1 MSIHNLSQSQL
12 DDLFQEVEEIERL
25 SMDIDDDDVI
35 WKPHPGSQEF
45 FLACPV
51 YECLLS
57 GPRGTGKTDVL
68 LMDFARDCGV
78 GWGPNWKGL
87 LLRQTYKQLADV
99 IVKSRKW
106 FPRIFPGIE
115 FNKADLVWTWPTGE
129 TLMLSYMDSPS
140 HYDTYHGWEIP
151 WCVSHDTKIRM
162 ADGSTKLIRDIH
174 VGDQVMTLE
183 GPKPVLR
190 VVHSFKPAVEASF
203 FDDDGQLL
211 GTQIQ
216 GEEHQIL
223 SIYGMH
229 TEYSQDSLNEA
240 LQFSCNQTPWL
251 GYKSLQ
257 DARQHNSQVSLNE
270 QSQENSLELNLPFA
284 ISEYYDKLSSYL
296 CQIFLQSLKCQSPC
310 KKSKQD
316 HNLFLKNVENFFSH
330 ISDHIFLPKEG
341 VVCNQEFQQFL
352 LYDIQSFLGRL
363 LSLYQKMEGVALGYE
378 FPCDYGDRLI
388 QDLIKNHFSCCSH
401 NDEQFHPVPKN
412 GQDISPLY
420 VENVVPILSLSD
432 KGVLETLHKNDFS
445 NFYIH
450 PYSKELRHS
459 NLNPS
464 STLAY
469 SCKFSPLNKKVH
481 LVDLTIADAS
491 HYITDLNQSQVVSSK
506 YKNSPKSV
514 VNKNCS
520 FEELTNWPT
529 DECYELMKTLNRSSY
544 RRKVN
549 GEWQS
554 VPKRIRATTNPWGKG
569 HAWIKKYFI
578 NAGAELEVVTNKFGK
593 TRTWI
598 NSKLLENTTLH
609 DADPDYV
616 NILKSI
622 KDPNKRKAWLY
633 GSWDIVS
640 GGIIGD
646 IWEHDKHVLKPF
658 PIPKEWKIDRA
669 YDHGSSSPFSV
680 GWFAESDGSEV
691 EIEPGK
697 FKYFPKGSI
706 ILIHEWYGW
715 SGEDNTGLYMNSTK
729 IALEIMRI
737 EKEYGILNTH
747 KVAPGPA
754 DTQIFNTE
762 EGESIATR
770 MARIRSGRSIIPGIK
785 WKRANKKPGS
795 RIIGLDLFR
804 TMIEESLNPYPDKP
818 CFYVFNTCRDGF
830 LRCVPSMPR
839 DEKNPD
845 DADSSVED
853 HTYDMVRYRILSKI
867 QVSKTQEV

>member
-25 SMDIDDDDVI
+25 SLDIDDDDVI

-45 FLACPV
+45 FLACPA

-78 GWGPNWKGL
+78 GWGANWKGL

-115 FNKADLVWTWPTGE
+115 FNKADLVWTWPAGE

-151 WCVSHDTKIRM
+151 WCVSHDTKVRM
-162 ADGSTKLIRDIH
+162 ADGSTKMIRDIH

-190 VVHSFKPAVEASF
+190 VIHSFKPAVEASF
-203 FDDDGQLL
+203 FDDDDQLL

-229 TEYSQDSLNEA
+229 TGCSQDSLNEA
-240 LQFSCNQTPWL
+240 LQSSQTQDPWL

-257 DARQHNSQVSLNE
+257 DARQHNSQVFLTE
-270 QSQENSLELNLPFA
+270 QNQESPLESNLPFA
-284 ISEYYDKLSSYL
+284 TNEYYDKLSSYL

-310 KKSKQD
+310 KKNKQD
-316 HNLFLKNVENFFSH
+316 YNLFLKNVENFFSH
-330 ISDHIFLPKEG
+330 ISDHISLPKEVRG
-341 VVCNQEFQQFL
+341 RILKDWRFL
-352 LYDIQSFLGRL
+352 LCGIQSFLARL
-363 LSLYQKMEGVALGYE
+363 LPLRQKMEGVALDCESSYV
-378 FPCDYGDRLI
+378 
-388 QDLIKNHFSCCSH
+388 QDVSQAQDSILNHFSCSGH
-401 NDEQFHPVPKN
+401 NDAQSHLDQESV
-412 GQDISPLY
+412 QDNAPLL
-420 VENVVPILSLSD
+420 VENAIPILTIRD
-432 KGVLETLHKNDFS
+432 KDVLGQIHKHGLS
-445 NFYIH
+445 NFYTH
-450 PYSKELRHS
+450 PYSGELRR
-459 NLNPS
+459 
-464 STLAY
+464 STLSLHSTQVS

-491 HYITDLNQSQVVSSK
+491 HYITDLNQSQVVSLK
-506 YKNSPKSV
+506 YKNNPKSIA
-514 VNKNCS
+514 NMNCS

-529 DECYELMKTLNRSSY
+529 DECYELMKTLNRSSF

-578 NAGAELEVVTNKFGK
+578 NAGAELEVVANKFGK

-609 DADPDYV
+609 NADPDYV

-737 EKEYGILNTH
+737 EKEYGILNAH